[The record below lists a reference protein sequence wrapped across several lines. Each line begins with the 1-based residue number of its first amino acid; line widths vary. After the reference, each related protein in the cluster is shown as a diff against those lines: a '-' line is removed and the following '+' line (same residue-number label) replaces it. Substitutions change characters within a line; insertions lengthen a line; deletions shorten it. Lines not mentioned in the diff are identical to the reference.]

1 MCNNFLAESFDAL
14 NGLYRLQERKV
25 SGKQKLIDDLVYTT
39 IDDVMTNHEPIIILG
54 LSNTEKLLSAYQQ
67 AGFMN
72 DNDQVILPKGTVLTY
87 KKTADKSI
95 TYRSIHPKTKE
106 VRLNK
111 VIYDIYYVQGKPD
124 CLIAVDPTDVVD
136 LFGPDPYKEGS
147 IK

>member
-1 MCNNFLAESFDAL
+1 MSNNFLAESFDIL
-14 NGLYRLQERKV
+14 NELYQLQERKA
-25 SGKQKLIDDLVYTT
+25 SGKQKLLDDLVYTT

-72 DNDQVILPKGTVLTY
+72 DKDQVILPKGTVLTY
-87 KKTADKSI
+87 KKPADKSI
-95 TYRSIHPKTKE
+95 TYRSVHPKTKE
-106 VRLNK
+106 VMLNK

-124 CLIAVDPTDVVD
+124 CLVAVDPTDAVD

-147 IK
+147 SK